1 MKDNL
6 KQLRKQIR
14 ERFFTDKEAVV
25 KEFLQAEESGD
36 RQTKRL
42 YFTALDKLLFDVA
55 NKENN
60 ADIPDN
66 P

>member
-42 YFTALDKLLFDVA
+42 YFTALSKLLFDAA
-55 NKENN
+55 NKETDG
-60 ADIPDN
+60 DISDN
-66 P
+66 T